1 MLQPL
6 QSAVP
11 ITFFSDLLQVTHMI
25 DNEGTVVFAMFMAIW
40 GKCQCLI
47 AKYTE
52 PAAVAY
58 VKSIWKEMGPT
69 QLHHS
74 GAF

>member
-6 QSAVP
+6 QPAVP
-11 ITFFSDLLQVTHMI
+11 IMFFPDLLQVTHMI

-40 GKCQCLI
+40 GRCQCLS

-52 PAAVAY
+52 PATMAY
-58 VKSIWKEMGPT
+58 GKSSYKEMGPT